1 MVSSTRNPSLGARVS
16 TPLSAGAS
24 DNAPASEGVASSPT
38 QSLDRAFL
46 LLGVIAG
53 AEADLGV
60 SELAR
65 RSGLAK
71 STVARLLRSLRDLG
85 AVELTPAGGH
95 RVGPVIGDLAAGR
108 AGSPDLLR
116 QLARP
121 ALLDLAETLG
131 EHTTLMVLQGD
142 DLLYLDQVL
151 VSTAVDAGD
160 WTGEVHPPHAA
171 AGGQVLMA
179 DWPAKRFSAYLAS
192 SPVAFTDS
200 TPTTRAELRQRVDEL
215 DVNGVVWSV
224 DEFADGVTGCAA
236 PILDG
241 RGVAVASIGAFAP
254 SYRFPGETSKAAIGE
269 LIVAAAAET
278 SRLLEDAS

>member
-1 MVSSTRNPSLGARVS
+1 MSSGLGSGEA
-16 TPLSAGAS
+16 
-24 DNAPASEGVASSPT
+24 VAASPT

-85 AVELTPAGGH
+85 AVELTQAGGH

-108 AGSPDLLR
+108 ADTPDLLR

-121 ALLDLAETLG
+121 ALVDLAETLG

-151 VSTAVDAGD
+151 VPTAVDAGD
-160 WTGEVHPPHAA
+160 WTGELHPPHAA

-179 DWPAKRFSAYLAS
+179 DWPAKRFSAYLAEG
-192 SPVAFTDS
+192 PVAFTES
-200 TPTTRAELRQRVDEL
+200 TPATRVELRQRFDEL
-215 DVNGVVWSV
+215 DADGVVWSV

-236 PILDG
+236 PVLDG
-241 RGVAVASIGAFAP
+241 KGVAVASIGAFAP
-254 SYRFPGETSKAAIGE
+254 TYRFPGDTSKASIGE
-269 LIVAAAAET
+269 LVASAAAET
-278 SRLLEDAS
+278 SRLLVDAP